1 MLCTWEN
8 ASHKLMQRRLMSVV
22 TVDEVTQGRVV
33 VASPVCIRQLQYKH
47 ISLHPTLHWTAMLT
61 WAASHISQIVCI
73 RLTLSPSCQTLH
85 RRRLTPAPA
94 LLVTSEHV
102 PKLCFWWNPIIN
114 DSWCIIQSW
123 GWGCVDARPLCLTK
137 HRVLVY
143 CWRTNSLEQSF
154 SSPSRGELW
163 LELFSRHSLIL
174 QFRLNTT
181 KSLQIKYSLA
191 RSFWYCFCERPW
203 NVKHFNNFIHWTQIY
218 IVIKNFVCNQNYIY
232 IYR

>member
-1 MLCTWEN
+1 MQCTWEN
-8 ASHKLMQRRLMSVV
+8 ASHKLMQRRMMSVV
-22 TVDEVTQGRVV
+22 TVGEVTQGRVV

-47 ISLHPTLHWTAMLT
+47 ISLHPTLDCDAHLSCIAHLT
-61 WAASHISQIVCI
+61 NCLHPSHFISQ
-73 RLTLSPSCQTLH
+73 LSAAAPPPLDSSPSSAGHMRTCTNII
-85 RRRLTPAPA
+85 
-94 LLVTSEHV
+94 
-102 PKLCFWWNPIIN
+102 FWWILARDPIIN
-114 DSWCIIQSW
+114 YSWCIIQSR

-203 NVKHFNNFIHWTQIY
+203 NVKHFNI
-218 IVIKNFVCNQNYIY
+218 
-232 IYR
+232 

>member
-1 MLCTWEN
+1 MTF
-8 ASHKLMQRRLMSVV
+8 SKLILLVGPLMS
-22 TVDEVTQGRVV
+22 
-33 VASPVCIRQLQYKH
+33 SNIRNCP
-47 ISLHPTLHWTAMLT
+47 IIHPILY
-61 WAASHISQIVCI
+61 
-73 RLTLSPSCQTLH
+73 P
-85 RRRLTPAPA
+85 
-94 LLVTSEHV
+94 
-102 PKLCFWWNPIIN
+102 IN

-218 IVIKNFVCNQNYIY
+218 IVIKKFVCNQNYIY
-232 IYR
+232 ILR

>member
-1 MLCTWEN
+1 MHLTNWCRGGWCRWSLWVRWPRAVLWLHLQS
-8 ASHKLMQRRLMSVV
+8 ASVSCNIN
-22 TVDEVTQGRVV
+22 T
-33 VASPVCIRQLQYKH
+33 SPCI
-47 ISLHPTLHWTAMLT
+47 PHWTAMLT
-61 WAASHISQIVCI
+61 WAASRISQIVCI
-73 RLTLSPSCQTLH
+73 RLTLSPSCQPLH

-102 PKLCFWWNPIIN
+102 PTLNFWWILARDPIIN
-114 DSWCIIQSW
+114 YSWCIIQSR

-203 NVKHFNNFIHWTQIY
+203 NVKHFNI
-218 IVIKNFVCNQNYIY
+218 
-232 IYR
+232 